1 MNTEKQL
8 SRLES
13 LLQRHTK
20 LDKDIKQG
28 YSNYIDDEHLS
39 KMKHEKL
46 VLKREITI
54 LKNIIGED
62 NK

>member
-8 SRLES
+8 SHLES
-13 LLQRHTK
+13 LLQRHAK
-20 LDKDIKQG
+20 LDEEIKQG
-28 YSNYIDDEHLS
+28 YSNYIDDEHLA

-46 VLKREITI
+46 VLKREIAE
-54 LKNIIGED
+54 LKSIIGED

>member
-8 SRLES
+8 SHLES
-13 LLQRHTK
+13 LLQRHAK
-20 LDKDIKQG
+20 LDEEIKQS
-28 YSNYIDDEHLS
+28 YSNYIDDEHLA

-46 VLKREITI
+46 VLKREIAE
-54 LKNIIGED
+54 LKSTIGED

>member
-8 SRLES
+8 SHLES

-20 LDKDIKQG
+20 LDEDIKQG

-46 VLKREITI
+46 VLKREITE
-54 LKNIIGED
+54 LKNTIGED
-62 NK
+62 TK